1 MRLAGSAF
9 SSTLNG
15 SSSGP
20 GHRCCLDFVRP
31 SNRRKTEIELTLLA
45 TGPEGEEASAATG
58 QVVGGGLSSGGG
70 HGVSLRLPDFKIYCP
85 SSQVIL
91 GGVQTVEARPYVLG
105 YRHIA
110 QPDAETCLAMAED
123 ACAKDLRQKSCH
135 AKST

>member
-9 SSTLNG
+9 SSTLDG

-20 GHRCCLDFVRP
+20 GHLCSLDFVRP
-31 SNRRKTEIELTLLA
+31 PNRHKTEIELTLLA
-45 TGPEGEEASAATG
+45 TGQEGDEASAATG

-91 GGVQTVEARPYVLG
+91 GGVETVEARPYVLG
-105 YRHIA
+105 YKHIA

-123 ACAKDLRQKSCH
+123 ACAKDPRR
-135 AKST
+135 